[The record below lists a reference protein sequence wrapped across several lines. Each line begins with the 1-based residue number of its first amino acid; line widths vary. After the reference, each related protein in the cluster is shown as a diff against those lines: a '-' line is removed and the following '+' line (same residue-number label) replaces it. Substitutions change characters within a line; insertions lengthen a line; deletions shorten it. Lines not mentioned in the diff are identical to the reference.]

1 MATLNSVHPR
11 DVFEYSFFGNT
22 ITIYQ
27 RDGGEVI
34 LGGYV
39 SSEQHR
45 TLSAEINPAQGQ
57 GEPTSFLFEAHTVL
71 QNVTAEG
78 TGALYTEAIMNLEGD
93 DIFSIKISDGEQTYS
108 TEATTV
114 DISNKKSVENFL
126 QQIEES
132 WLDLQL
138 SKYGLDGNV
147 SFTRDG
153 GKIILQSLHLRLEE
167 GALGP
172 QVQDKERNFLEGN
185 GPILNSETVTYFSD
199 SENNEQKS
207 TESYIPIEGASL
219 PISNLTIETQTS
231 SESALEAID
240 YALDYVAAERS
251 NLGAIQNRL
260 THTIDNLTNIV
271 TNTEESQS
279 KILDADYAKE
289 TTELTRTQ
297 IIQQA
302 ATAMLA
308 QANQSAQTVLELL
321 R

>member
-1 MATLNSVHPR
+1 M
-11 DVFEYSFFGNT
+11 YSSILFLV
-22 ITIYQ
+22 IQLLSIR

-132 WLDLQL
+132 LAGSAIKVSMD
-138 SKYGLDGNV
+138 LDGNV
-147 SFTRDG
+147 FYSKR
-153 GKIILQSLHLRLEE
+153 RW
-167 GALGP
+167 
-172 QVQDKERNFLEGN
+172 
-185 GPILNSETVTYFSD
+185 
-199 SENNEQKS
+199 ENNLARVYICDRKKGPLDPKS
-207 TESYIPIEGASL
+207 RTRRQNFPRRKWAYTQQRN
-219 PISNLTIETQTS
+219 SNLFF
-231 SESALEAID
+231 
-240 YALDYVAAERS
+240 
-251 NLGAIQNRL
+251 
-260 THTIDNLTNIV
+260 
-271 TNTEESQS
+271 
-279 KILDADYAKE
+279 
-289 TTELTRTQ
+289 
-297 IIQQA
+297 
-302 ATAMLA
+302 
-308 QANQSAQTVLELL
+308 
-321 R
+321 